1 MEKFDLILK
10 DAMVAIPHPKSSST
24 DVGIKLEQVD
34 IGVLNG
40 KISKLGSCYK
50 DHADSIISLKG
61 LHCLPGV
68 IDSQVHFREPG
79 LTHKEDI
86 NTGTK
91 GALLGGV
98 TSIFEMPN
106 TLPPTTTREALNE
119 KMKSADQ
126 KAWSHYAFFAGAS
139 NDNIESL
146 KDLETVKA
154 CSGIKVFVGSSTGN
168 LLVEE
173 DAKIE
178 AILKSTNRRVIFHS
192 EDEFILRKNKHIATE
207 SKDVRNHCV
216 WRSVE
221 SALSSTQRILNLAEK
236 TNRQVHILHIT
247 SEEEVHFLKNKKQW
261 ATMEILPQHLTL
273 SAPECYERLGT
284 LAQQNPPIREKRH
297 LEALW
302 KAVVDGTFDVLGS
315 DHAPHTLE
323 EKMKEYPQSPS
334 GMPGV
339 QTLVPIMLDH
349 VHNKKIS
356 LERFVEL
363 VGEGPRKVFGCI
375 NKGRIQVG
383 LDADFTIVDL
393 KKTQTIENK
402 WIASRCGWTPF
413 DGKVVTGWPW
423 ATILLGNTAMR
434 ENEIILPPQGQ
445 SVDFK

>member
-40 KISKLGSCYK
+40 KISKLGSCFK

-178 AILKSTNRRVIFHS
+178 AILKSTNRRVI
-192 EDEFILRKNKHIATE
+192 
-207 SKDVRNHCV
+207 
-216 WRSVE
+216 
-221 SALSSTQRILNLAEK
+221 
-236 TNRQVHILHIT
+236 
-247 SEEEVHFLKNKKQW
+247 LK
-261 ATMEILPQHLTL
+261 
-273 SAPECYERLGT
+273 
-284 LAQQNPPIREKRH
+284 
-297 LEALW
+297 
-302 KAVVDGTFDVLGS
+302 
-315 DHAPHTLE
+315 
-323 EKMKEYPQSPS
+323 
-334 GMPGV
+334 
-339 QTLVPIMLDH
+339 
-349 VHNKKIS
+349 
-356 LERFVEL
+356 
-363 VGEGPRKVFGCI
+363 
-375 NKGRIQVG
+375 
-383 LDADFTIVDL
+383 
-393 KKTQTIENK
+393 
-402 WIASRCGWTPF
+402 
-413 DGKVVTGWPW
+413 
-423 ATILLGNTAMR
+423 
-434 ENEIILPPQGQ
+434 
-445 SVDFK
+445 